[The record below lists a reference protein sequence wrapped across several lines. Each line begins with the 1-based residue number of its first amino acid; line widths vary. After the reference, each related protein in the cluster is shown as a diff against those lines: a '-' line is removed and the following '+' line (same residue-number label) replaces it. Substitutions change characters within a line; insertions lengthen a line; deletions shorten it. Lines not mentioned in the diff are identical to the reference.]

1 MRLIE
6 SILSLIT
13 EQATRENIIDAIKN
27 RKRVIIYY
35 DGDEPG
41 GLGLREIE
49 PVCLGY
55 SKANNLVVRAWDME
69 GASHR
74 GYTGERPLPS
84 WRLFRLDKIM
94 SFKPTGEYFDEPR
107 PNYNFEGDDTMV
119 DVIINTTF
127 DGVLTIDEI
136 IKNSLDNIVNNV
148 ITKYMSQ
155 LVSRYLND
163 PQKLREFL
171 SGVRLE
177 FTAEAYRLIY
187 AEIRKIIGRPLT
199 QKDIN
204 KLRPFVYNKIGSIQ
218 TLLKRNY
225 LK

>member
-41 GLGLREIE
+41 GTGLREIE

-107 PNYNFEGDDTMV
+107 PDYNFEGDDTMIS
-119 DVIINTTF
+119 VIVNTKF
-127 DGVLTIDEI
+127 EGVLTIDEI
-136 IKNSLDNIVNNV
+136 IKNNLDNIVNTI
-148 ITKYMSQ
+148 ITKYMAQ
-155 LVSRYLND
+155 LVNPYLRD

-177 FTAEAYRLIY
+177 FTAEAYRQIY
-187 AEIRKIIGRPLT
+187 AEVRKILGRPLT

-204 KLRPFVYNKIGSIQ
+204 KLRPFIYNKIGSIQ